1 MAGRMAVL
9 MAAVMAA
16 VTVVMWDMRT
26 VGWKA
31 DLMVDRMALTSDGSA
46 AAVTADPTEQ
56 RTAVPMAASKAV
68 ELAVQMD
75 GPMGF
80 PLVHHWVASS
90 VGWWVVQ
97 RVTHSVVVLVVLSV
111 YVWEFHWVVPKDV
124 WWVWWWVDWLG

>member
-1 MAGRMAVL
+1 MEYVVAGTSPVRLTVADSSEAKANMPCDITAANEEGVVDRAMAGRMAVL

-26 VGWKA
+26 VGWTA
-31 DLMVDRMALTSDGSA
+31 DSMVDRMALTSDGSA

-68 ELAVQMD
+68 ELAAQMD

-80 PLVHHWVASS
+80 PLVHHWVASW
-90 VGWWVVQ
+90 VG
-97 RVTHSVVVLVVLSV
+97 
-111 YVWEFHWVVPKDV
+111 
-124 WWVWWWVDWLG
+124 